1 MLRAGVSLNM
11 RDAFFIDE
19 LRNNTYAEPQFYNK
33 VYAQLIHECT
43 TLEKEGEFS
52 ICFTDLHQSF
62 LRYRAPKLW
71 NLIRLVKHWYQLVR
85 HPTQILWTLCVESE
99 IQARE
104 EV

>member
-1 MLRAGVSLNM
+1 MSLNM
-11 RDAFFIDE
+11 RDTFFIDE
-19 LRNNTYAEPQFYNK
+19 LRNNKYAELYLYNK
-33 VYAQLIHECT
+33 IYAQLIHECT
-43 TLEKEGEFS
+43 TLKKEGEFS

-62 LRYRAPKLW
+62 LEDRAPKLK

-85 HPTQILWTLCVESE
+85 HPTQILWTLCVESG